1 MMSRINKRSHSVDT
15 LFSVFLFGLFLI
27 FLVMLLLFCAR
38 AYEASVKGQETNGSL
53 YTASTYVTAKF
64 RRHDTGGSIKISD
77 FGDSQALCMSDT
89 IEGQEYITYIYLQDG
104 NLKELFA
111 QAQTE
116 PFPEM
121 GTVIA
126 PLKSFVIEES
136 SDRETQNTYYRITME
151 DRSENEASFLL
162 HKDGP
167 TG

>member
-1 MMSRINKRSHSVDT
+1 MMNRINKRSHSVDT
-15 LFSVFLFGLFLI
+15 LFSVFLFGLFLV
-27 FLVMLLLFCAR
+27 FLVILLIFCAR
-38 AYEASVKGQETNGSL
+38 AYEASVKGQETNSSL

-64 RRHDTGGSIKISD
+64 RRHDTGGSIRISD

-89 IEGQEYITYIYLQDG
+89 IEDQEYITYIYLQDG

-126 PLKSFVIEES
+126 SLKSFVIEEA
-136 SDRETQNTYYRITME
+136 SDEEVQDTYYRITME
-151 DRSENEASFLL
+151 DRNGAEASLLL
-162 HKDGP
+162 HKDVP